1 MSDLI
6 LYGIIG
12 AVSAVIVGM
21 ITQRRNAQLTPLID
35 DKLRASPDGLTVPQL
50 QEALAMKGFSARGKV
65 IMALGEM
72 ANAGRVETIEAPAGT
87 PQLEKINVIRYRLRG

>member
-1 MSDLI
+1 MSNLI

-12 AVSAVIVGM
+12 AVSAVLAGLL
-21 ITQRRNAQLTPLID
+21 TQRRNAQLAPLIAE
-35 DKLRASPDGLTVPQL
+35 KLRASADGLTVPQL

-72 ANAGRVETIEAPAGT
+72 ANTGHVETIDAPAGT
-87 PQLEKINVIRYRLRG
+87 PQLEKINVIRYRMRA